1 MRQRL
6 ERIRFHRNGSA
17 LAHPP
22 SSFGCSSW
30 LRTAACCHV
39 IWREVR
45 RMLRFAQGVRAVL
58 VAGAMAASSVVH
70 AQEWPTRPVT
80 LVVPFAPGGTTDI
93 VGRLLAQSLSERIGQ
108 PLVVENVGGAGGT
121 LGAANASK
129 AAPDGYT
136 VFLATVAHTMA
147 PGIYKKLSYDF
158 EKDFEPITI
167 AASVPNILIVNPAVP
182 ANSVAELIAYIKANP
197 GKVSY
202 GSAGVGSTEH
212 MSGALFRSLAG
223 LDIVHVPYRGGA
235 PMLAD
240 LVAGHIQMSIET
252 SGAATPFIKG
262 GQVRALAVS
271 PAKRSALFPDLPTLA
286 EAGLAGYD
294 VTTWYG
300 LLVPKGTPQAIRDKL
315 YAEVVDVLKDPN
327 VVARLR
333 DIGAEPGGQTPQEFA
348 SFIRAE
354 TEKWTRLAKEAGI
367 QAD

>member
-1 MRQRL
+1 MRRCL
-6 ERIRFHRNGSA
+6 AGVACVLAFATGWLSPSTA
-17 LAHPP
+17 LA
-22 SSFGCSSW
+22 
-30 LRTAACCHV
+30 
-39 IWREVR
+39 
-45 RMLRFAQGVRAVL
+45 QD
-58 VAGAMAASSVVH
+58 
-70 AQEWPTRPVT
+70 WPAKPVT
-80 LVVPFAPGGTTDI
+80 IVVPFVAGGTTDI
-93 VGRLLAQSLSERIGQ
+93 VARIVAQALSERLHQ
-108 PLVVENVGGAGGT
+108 SVVVENVGGAGGT
-121 LGAANASK
+121 LGANNA
-129 AAPDGYT
+129 ARAPADGYT
-136 VFLATVAHTMA
+136 IFMATVAHTMA

-167 AASVPNILIVNPAVP
+167 AASVPNILIVNPSLPAKSVP
-182 ANSVAELIAYIKANP
+182 ELIAYIKANP
-197 GKVSY
+197 GKVNY

-271 PAKRSALFPDLPTLA
+271 PARRSALFPDLPTLA
-286 EAGLAGYD
+286 EAGLPGYD

-300 LLVPKGTPQAIRDKL
+300 MLVPKGTPQPIRDKL
-315 YAEVVDVLKDPN
+315 YGEITDILKSPD

>member
-1 MRQRL
+1 ML
-6 ERIRFHRNGSA
+6 RNLARAAGRCIAIIA
-17 LAHPP
+17 LA
-22 SSFGCSSW
+22 
-30 LRTAACCHV
+30 
-39 IWREVR
+39 
-45 RMLRFAQGVRAVL
+45 
-58 VAGAMAASSVVH
+58 AASLVSLDAR
-70 AQEWPTRPVT
+70 AQDWPSKPVT
-80 LVVPFAPGGTTDI
+80 IIVPFVAGGTTDI
-93 VGRLLAQSLSERIGQ
+93 VARILAQALSDRLHQ
-108 PLVVENVGGAGGT
+108 TVLVENVGGAGGT
-121 LGAANASK
+121 LGAGNA
-129 AAPDGYT
+129 ARAPADGYT
-136 VFLATVAHTMA
+136 IFMATVAHTMA

-167 AASVPNILIVNPAVP
+167 AASVPNILIVNPALPVK
-182 ANSVAELIAYIKANP
+182 SVAELIAYIKANP
-197 GKVSY
+197 GKVNY

-286 EAGLAGYD
+286 ETGLAGYD

-300 LLVPKGTPQAIRDKL
+300 ILVPKGTPPAIRTKL
-315 YAEVVDVLKDPN
+315 FSEIAEILKEPAI
-327 VVARLR
+327 VARLGE
-333 DIGAEPGGQTPQEFA
+333 IGAEPGGVPPEQFA
-348 SFIRAE
+348 AFIRAE
-354 TEKWTRLAKEAGI
+354 TEKWMKLAREAGI

>member
-1 MRQRL
+1 MRTCL
-6 ERIRFHRNGSA
+6 AWVACVLA
-17 LAHPP
+17 LAAGLLPP
-22 SSFGCSSW
+22 A
-30 LRTAACCHV
+30 TAP
-39 IWREVR
+39 
-45 RMLRFAQGVRAVL
+45 AQD
-58 VAGAMAASSVVH
+58 
-70 AQEWPTRPVT
+70 WPTKPIT
-80 LVVPFAPGGTTDI
+80 IVVPFVAGGTTDI
-93 VGRLLAQSLSERIGQ
+93 VARIVAQALSERLHQ
-108 PLVVENVGGAGGT
+108 SVVVENVGGAGGT
-121 LGAANASK
+121 LGASNA
-129 AAPDGYT
+129 ARAPADGYT
-136 VFLATVAHTMA
+136 IFMATVAHTMA

-167 AASVPNILIVNPAVP
+167 AASVPNILIVNPALPAKSVP
-182 ANSVAELIAYIKANP
+182 ELIAYIKANP
-197 GKVSY
+197 GKVNY

-286 EAGLAGYD
+286 EAGLPGYD

-300 LLVPKGTPQAIRDKL
+300 VLVPKGTPQPIRDKL
-315 YAEVVDVLKDPN
+315 YGELTDILKSPN

-333 DIGAEPGGQTPQEFA
+333 DIGAEPGGQSPQQFA

-354 TEKWTRLAKEAGI
+354 TEKWTRLAKDAGI

>member
-1 MRQRL
+1 MRRCL
-6 ERIRFHRNGSA
+6 AWVACVPA
-17 LAHPP
+17 LAAGLLSP
-22 SSFGCSSW
+22 S
-30 LRTAACCHV
+30 TA
-39 IWREVR
+39 
-45 RMLRFAQGVRAVL
+45 LAQD
-58 VAGAMAASSVVH
+58 
-70 AQEWPTRPVT
+70 WPAKPITI
-80 LVVPFAPGGTTDI
+80 VVPFVAGGTTDI
-93 VGRLLAQSLSERIGQ
+93 VARIVAQALSERLHQ
-108 PLVVENVGGAGGT
+108 SVVVENVGGAGGT
-121 LGAANASK
+121 LGASNA
-129 AAPDGYT
+129 ARAPADGYT
-136 VFLATVAHTMA
+136 IFMATVAHTMA

-167 AASVPNILIVNPAVP
+167 AASVPNILIVNPSLPAKSVP
-182 ANSVAELIAYIKANP
+182 ELITYIKANP
-197 GKVSY
+197 GKVNY

-286 EAGLAGYD
+286 EAGLPGYD

-300 LLVPKGTPQAIRDKL
+300 VLVPKGTPQPIRDKL
-315 YAEVVDVLKDPN
+315 YGELTDILKSPD

-333 DIGAEPGGQTPQEFA
+333 DIGAEPGGQSPQQFA